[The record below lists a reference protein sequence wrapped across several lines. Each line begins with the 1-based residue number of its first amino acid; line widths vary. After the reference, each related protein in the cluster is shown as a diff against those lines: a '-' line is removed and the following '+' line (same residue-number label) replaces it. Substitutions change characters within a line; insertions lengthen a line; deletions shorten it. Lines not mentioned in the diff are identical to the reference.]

1 MPEEF
6 HEVLCRKWSIQILRS
21 LNINSPQN
29 FSQLESEFDTSS
41 DVISNRLKQLR
52 SFGFLVR
59 EEQSPKDVRYSITA
73 DGEELLALVDEIH
86 ELLE

>member
-1 MPEEF
+1 MPEKF

-21 LNINSPQN
+21 LNSNSPQN

-52 SFGFLVR
+52 SFGFLIR
-59 EEQSPKDVRYSITA
+59 EELSPKDVRYSITA
-73 DGEELLALVDEIH
+73 DGEELLTLVDEIH